1 MQTIAGQNI
10 FSKGGAILFGGGLV
24 GVAAAKFVP
33 TLLPAGLQS
42 TLGSSTIMKVVT
54 TGAAAI
60 AAGWLASK
68 LSQPFG
74 EGVLFG
80 GLMQTGSVALN
91 AFLPGFQIAGVPLG
105 LSGFGEL
112 MPGQFAVPQNPI
124 RAAIPPPAPPAGA
137 GPRLT
142 VSGLS
147 RAYGTAF

>member
-1 MQTIAGQNI
+1 M
-10 FSKGGAILFGGGLV
+10 
-24 GVAAAKFVP
+24 AAAKFIP
-33 TLLPAGLQS
+33 TLIPSSIQS
-42 TLGSSTIMKVVT
+42 TLGGSTIMKVVV
-54 TGAAAI
+54 TGASAV

-68 LSQPFG
+68 VSQAFG

-91 AFLPGFQIAGVPLG
+91 AFLPGFQIAGIPIG

-112 MPGQFAVPQNPI
+112 LPGSFAVPQNPI
-124 RAAIPPPAPPAGA
+124 RAAIAPPAPPAGSAA